1 MFGICFDWGISGD
14 FKPIYLLY
22 YVAETKEPIVVF
34 KLYKKGVI
42 LVEIR
47 ASMHLGKRKARSE
60 ENWDFRQKEL
70 ISV

>member
-1 MFGICFDWGISGD
+1 
-14 FKPIYLLY
+14 LLY